1 MAAIPL
7 LIEDHLGII
16 LSNILGVD
24 AIHYGKSYEPTSIT
38 LRTAF
43 WNLICAM
50 AKMRYK
56 LMFEGCNI
64 TLPDV
69 ETSPEPPVCLENL
82 PKQFFQH
89 DINFSTPKEEA
100 LDN

>member
-1 MAAIPL
+1 
-7 LIEDHLGII
+7 
-16 LSNILGVD
+16 
-24 AIHYGKSYEPTSIT
+24 
-38 LRTAF
+38 
-43 WNLICAM
+43 M